1 MVLTSCLQIILRRGK
16 RPSLLVDAVCN
27 YHDQA
32 KYGANDTFCIAC
44 GERWIPYIST
54 PFDAKIPVKRVR
66 KAKKLRH
73 LAPSENV

>member
-1 MVLTSCLQIILRRGK
+1 
-16 RPSLLVDAVCN
+16 VCN